1 MAKKQSAIRDSQE
14 VLNLLKSYNK
24 ALTILRKYDDGEL
37 KAPKGKKTKF
47 VLKYEDCRNVVLELR
62 KSLFISAKGGSAS
75 GGKNNLAQSLF
86 GQERGGMFEG
96 IIKNIYQTFDKKHL
110 YTSIEERAAHLFY
123 FLVKDHPF
131 SDGNKRIGAFMFVY
145 FLDKS
150 EYLSGKNGEKKIDNN
165 SLVALTLLI
174 AESNPIEKETMI
186 KIIMNLINN

>member
-1 MAKKQSAIRDSQE
+1 MTKKQSTTRESKEI
-14 VLNLLKSYNK
+14 LGLLKSYDK

-37 KAPKGKKTKF
+37 KAPKGKKSKF

-62 KSLFISAKGGSAS
+62 KNLFI
-75 GGKNNLAQSLF
+75 KNKAQSLF

-96 IIKNIYQTFDKKHL
+96 IVKNIYQTFDKKHL
-110 YTSIEERAAHLFY
+110 YVSIEERAAHLFY

-150 EYLSGKNGEKKIDNN
+150 EYLFGKTGEKKIDNN

>member
-1 MAKKQSAIRDSQE
+1 MIKKQSATHESKEILGL
-14 VLNLLKSYNK
+14 LNDYEK

-37 KAPKGKKTKF
+37 KAPKGKTSKF
-47 VLKYEDCRNVVLELR
+47 VLRYEDCRNIVLEM
-62 KSLFISAKGGSAS
+62 KKNLFI
-75 GGKNNLAQSLF
+75 KNKAQSLF

-96 IIKNIYQTFDKKHL
+96 IIKNTYQTFNKKYL
-110 YTSIEERAAHLFY
+110 YASIEEQAAHLFY

-145 FLDKS
+145 FLNKS
-150 EYLSGKNGEKKIDNN
+150 EYLSGKTGEKKIDNN

-186 KIIMNLINN
+186 KIITNLITD